1 MSAGCSSK
9 QPGIT
14 AVLNAPQPSLAAEH
28 LAFLV
33 VGKPIDQALFDGAP
47 QVLADFDVDS
57 HARAASAFSS
67 SHTGS
72 GRPAGDRLPSVDAVV
87 GLLDGVRARGAFV
100 LRMMLDPPWSMSIRD
115 EAPLT
120 LICQTH
126 GRAAIVGDTSG
137 TVWLNPGDVA
147 LTQGSEHYLFADNPA
162 TEPTVV
168 IHPGNR
174 CTTLSGDDLRFEM
187 SLGVRT
193 WGNSASGA
201 TRSIICAYEGKSE
214 VSARLLDALPT
225 VLVLRAQEWDTP
237 LVDLLATEAGRD
249 GSGQEAY
256 LDRLLDVLLIAVLRT
271 WFDREGNAP
280 AWWHAEDD
288 PMVGPALRLIY
299 NNPAYPWTVAN
310 LAAAVGSS
318 RAVFARRFTEL
329 VGEPPIAFLTG
340 WRLALAAD
348 LLRTSQAT
356 IAAVA
361 RQVGYSTP
369 FALSSA
375 FKRAYG
381 VSPNTH
387 RAAAAESA

>member
-1 MSAGCSSK
+1 M
-9 QPGIT
+9 
-14 AVLNAPQPSLAAEH
+14 
-28 LAFLV
+28 
-33 VGKPIDQALFDGAP
+33 
-47 QVLADFDVDS
+47 
-57 HARAASAFSS
+57 
-67 SHTGS
+67 
-72 GRPAGDRLPSVDAVV
+72 DAVV

-100 LRMMLDPPWSMSIRD
+100 LRMMLDPPWSMRIQD

-126 GRAAIVGDTSG
+126 GTAAIVGDRTG
-137 TVWLNPGDVA
+137 TVWLQAGDVA
-147 LTQGSEHYLFADNPA
+147 LTRGTEHYVFADDPA
-162 TEPTVV
+162 TAPMVV
-168 IHPGNR
+168 IHPGQR
-174 CTTLSGDDLRFEM
+174 CTTLAGEDLRFEM

-193 WGNSASGA
+193 WGNSSSGSD
-201 TRSIICAYEGKSE
+201 RSIICAYEGHSE
-214 VSARLLDALPT
+214 VSSRLLDALPT
-225 VLVLRAQEWDTP
+225 VVVLRAADWDTR

-256 LDRLLDVLLIAVLRT
+256 LDRLLDLLLIAVLRI
-271 WFDREGNAP
+271 WFDREENAP
-280 AWWHAEDD
+280 PWWHAEHD
-288 PMVGPALRLIY
+288 PMVGQSLRLIY
-299 NNPAYPWTVAN
+299 NNPAHPWTVAN

-348 LLRTSQAT
+348 LLRTSQTT
-356 IAAVA
+356 IASVA

-387 RAAAAESA
+387 RTMAGDAAGSVDSAL

>member
-1 MSAGCSSK
+1 M
-9 QPGIT
+9 
-14 AVLNAPQPSLAAEH
+14 
-28 LAFLV
+28 
-33 VGKPIDQALFDGAP
+33 
-47 QVLADFDVDS
+47 
-57 HARAASAFSS
+57 
-67 SHTGS
+67 
-72 GRPAGDRLPSVDAVV
+72 DAVV

-126 GRAAIVGDTSG
+126 GGAVIAGESG
-137 TVWLNPGDVA
+137 GIVWLDPGDVA
-147 LTQGSEHYLFADNPA
+147 LTRGTEHYVFADDPA
-162 TEPTVV
+162 TEPMVV
-168 IHPGNR
+168 IHPGQR
-174 CTTLSGDDLRFEM
+174 CTTLSGEDLRFEM

-193 WGNSASGA
+193 WGNSASGSS
-201 TRSIICAYEGKSE
+201 RSIVCAYEGQSE
-214 VSARLLDALPT
+214 VSARLLGALPS
-225 VLVLRAQEWDTP
+225 VLVLRAHEWETP
-237 LVDLLATEAGRD
+237 LVDLLAGEAGRD

-256 LDRLLDVLLIAVLRT
+256 LDRLLDLLLISVLRT
-271 WFDREGNAP
+271 WFDRDENAP
-280 AWWHAEDD
+280 AWWDAEHD
-288 PMVGPALRLIY
+288 PVVGPALRLIY
-299 NNPAYPWTVAN
+299 NNPAHPWTVAN

-318 RAVFARRFTEL
+318 RAVFARRFNEL

-348 LLRTSQAT
+348 LLRSSEAT

-387 RAAAAESA
+387 RANAGYAADSLEPAL